1 MFIHWSLLLDIVAF
15 GDHRLFSCTFYENAD
30 SICIDFVR
38 LDWDLDLALG
48 QGTKRHSARIRVTLF
63 GGSYCEHAVLA
74 GFRADIC
81 ILERLKCNFIFFFGE
96 PDLTRAGKH

>member
-1 MFIHWSLLLDIVAF
+1 LFIHWSLLLDIVAF

-63 GGSYCEHAVLA
+63 GGSLLWACCSRWFSCRYLH
-74 GFRADIC
+74 I
-81 ILERLKCNFIFFFGE
+81 
-96 PDLTRAGKH
+96 GKIEM